1 MPALRRSLD
10 ALYLAGGI
18 AGAVA
23 MITIGVLVLA
33 QVGLR
38 QVGLIIPGGDDLT
51 AFSVAASAML
61 PLAYTFRQ
69 GAHIRVDLIIG
80 HVPSSAQ
87 RGMELAALAIASA
100 MALLFAYSNLDSM
113 RDSYEFG
120 EVAQG
125 MLAVPI
131 WIPQVTMVAGTALF
145 ALALLDDLVVVLTG
159 GRPSYRAREAASAVE
174 QAMQEL

>member
-1 MPALRRSLD
+1 MRALRRGLD

-23 MITIGVLVLA
+23 IVAIGALVLA
-33 QVGLR
+33 QVVLR
-38 QVGLIIPGGDDLT
+38 QLGMVIPGGDDLT

-61 PLAYTFRQ
+61 PLAYAFRH

-80 HVPSSAQ
+80 HVGGAA
-87 RGMELAALAIASA
+87 RHRMEVAALALAVA
-100 MALLFAYSNLDSM
+100 MALLFAYASFDSM
-113 RDSYEFG
+113 RDSFAFE

-131 WIPQVTMVAGTALF
+131 WIPQLAMVVGTALF
-145 ALALLDDLVVVLTG
+145 ALALLDDLVVALAG
-159 GRPSYRAREAASAVE
+159 GRPSYRAHEPASAVE
-174 QAMQEL
+174 KAMQEL